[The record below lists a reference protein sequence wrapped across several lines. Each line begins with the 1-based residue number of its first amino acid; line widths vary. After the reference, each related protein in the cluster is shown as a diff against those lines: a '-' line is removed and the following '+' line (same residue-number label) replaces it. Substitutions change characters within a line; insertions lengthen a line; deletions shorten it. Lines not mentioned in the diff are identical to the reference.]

1 MSISYLRFYRHIPGD
16 LIGYKKLMV
25 IVDFMMGEYQ
35 RMIDEHKARFDVT
48 KEPTDVI
55 DAYLK
60 TMEDVKDDPDT
71 TFTG

>member
-1 MSISYLRFYRHIPGD
+1 MCKQTFHICRFIPGD

-25 IVDFMMGEYQ
+25 ITNFMMDEYQ
-35 RMIDEHKARFDVT
+35 RMIDEHKATFDVT
-48 KEPTDVI
+48 KEPADVI

-60 TMEDVKDDPDT
+60 TIDDEKDKVDT